1 MTYNSNILH
10 PAWVTGFVDGEG
22 TFFIDILKNSTMALG
37 FQVQM
42 QFVITQH
49 IRDAEL
55 VHKFVDFF
63 GCGYV
68 ATDGPTKLQYRI
80 RGYSDFDKSLFP
92 LLDEYPLVSQK
103 RLDAEAFRRV
113 HAMMGD
119 KRHLTASGLAE
130 IRAIKGTMNRA
141 RMTQYKD
148 LSK

>member
-10 PAWVTGFVDGEG
+10 PAWVTGFIDGEG
-22 TFFIDILKNSTMALG
+22 TFFIDILKNSTMSLG
-37 FQVQM
+37 FQVQL

-68 ATDGPTKLQYRI
+68 AKDGPTKLQYRI
-80 RGYSDFDKSLFP
+80 RGYNDFGKSLFP
-92 LLDEYPLVSQK
+92 LLNAHPLVSQK

-113 HAMMGD
+113 YTMMGD
-119 KRHLTASGLAE
+119 KRHLTTDGLAE
-130 IRAIKGTMNRA
+130 IRAIKATMNRA
-141 RMTQYKD
+141 RMTQYKA